1 MMLAEAARDAN
12 VPFIMSGAATGLLE
26 DLGRLAPEHGWY
38 QLYIARDRKISEDMV
53 CRAAQAGLSTL
64 VITVDVPVSS
74 NRERNRRNGFVRPLK
89 LTLKS
94 KLEACRHPGWLV
106 EFMRLGPPMLSNWQA
121 YAPQGATASEV
132 VEFVRT
138 QMPTPVL
145 WQDIEAFRR
154 LWPGKLVLKGIM
166 HPDDATRAAAMGVDG
181 IMVSNHGARQLDR
194 APAPIEVLPA
204 IHAAVGDKMTVMY
217 DGGVRR
223 GSDVIIA
230 LCLGA
235 KFVFVGRPTL
245 YGVVAGGCA
254 GAARA
259 FDIFRNEI
267 DLTMAQM
274 GAPDIKSLG
283 PQFLMWK
290 DQDDLRRNVR
300 S

>member
-1 MMLAEAARDAN
+1 
-12 VPFIMSGAATGLLE
+12 
-26 DLGRLAPEHGWY
+26 
-38 QLYIARDRKISEDMV
+38 
-53 CRAAQAGLSTL
+53 
-64 VITVDVPVSS
+64 
-74 NRERNRRNGFVRPLK
+74 
-89 LTLKS
+89 
-94 KLEACRHPGWLV
+94 
-106 EFMRLGPPMLSNWQA
+106 
-121 YAPQGATASEV
+121 
-132 VEFVRT
+132 
-138 QMPTPVL
+138 
-145 WQDIEAFRR
+145 
-154 LWPGKLVLKGIM
+154 M

-217 DGGVRR
+217 DGGIRR

-290 DQDDLRRNVR
+290 DQDDLRAQRAAVAR
-300 S
+300 PASTSPRVSWGRGRPCGTPLSIRRP